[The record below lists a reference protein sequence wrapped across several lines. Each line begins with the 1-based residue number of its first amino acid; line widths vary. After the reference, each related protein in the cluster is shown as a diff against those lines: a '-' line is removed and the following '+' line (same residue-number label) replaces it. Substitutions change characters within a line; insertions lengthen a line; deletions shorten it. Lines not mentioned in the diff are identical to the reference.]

1 MGVDVN
7 MLYKKKFIIFVVCI
21 CMYGILNVV
30 DEILKVGV
38 DISLSKI

>member
-7 MLYKKKFIIFVVCI
+7 MLYKKFIIYVVCI

-30 DEILKVGV
+30 DEIIKVGV
-38 DISLSKI
+38 DVNLSKI